1 MAEPPLLEAHDLRV
15 DYGDLTAVDGVS
27 LTLEPGQ
34 VLGLVG
40 PNGAGKT
47 STIRVLTTL
56 MDPTYGSV
64 RIGGHDIFEEPA
76 KARRLIGFMPDLAPV
91 NPDLRVGEFIELY
104 DRAYG
109 LEPRD
114 RAFRVRRALREVG
127 LEEKRETRAS
137 DLSRGMTQRLVLAKT
152 LLHEP
157 PVLILDEPASGMDP
171 LARRDLRDLLKAQ
184 AAEGRAVLVSSH
196 ILTELADMCTH
207 VAVMHRGRL
216 RAIGSVDE
224 IARRF
229 SAGAVCPVKLRT
241 LGDPGAARAWL
252 EGREGVSELVVK
264 EQRLRFL
271 LAGDETAAAGLLA
284 AMVAEGFALVGFEVE
299 RASLEDVLTELHRDE
314 DPSDGR

>member
-1 MAEPPLLEAHDLRV
+1 MADTPLLEASDLRV

-27 LTLEPGQ
+27 LKLEPGQ

-56 MDPTYGSV
+56 LEPTYGAV

-91 NPDLRVGEFIELY
+91 NPDLRCDEFVELY

-109 LEPRD
+109 LPDAD
-114 RAFRVRRALREVG
+114 RAFRVSRALREVG
-127 LEEKRETRAS
+127 LEDKRRTMAR

-184 AAEGRAVLVSSH
+184 ANEGRAVLVSSH

-207 VAVMHRGRL
+207 VAVMHRGKL
-216 RAIGSVDE
+216 RAMGSVDE
-224 IARRF
+224 IAQRF
-229 SAGAVCPVKLRT
+229 SSASMRPIKLTVLRDPAPVCEW
-241 LGDPGAARAWL
+241 LGSQP
-252 EGREGVSELVVK
+252 GVSEVVAR
-264 EQRLRFL
+264 ERRIRFL
-271 LAGDETAAAGLLA
+271 FEGEETAASALLGALMTAGHPLI
-284 AMVAEGFALVGFEVE
+284 GFELE
-299 RASLEDVLTELHRDE
+299 RASLEDVLTELHRDG
-314 DPSDGR
+314 DDHGN